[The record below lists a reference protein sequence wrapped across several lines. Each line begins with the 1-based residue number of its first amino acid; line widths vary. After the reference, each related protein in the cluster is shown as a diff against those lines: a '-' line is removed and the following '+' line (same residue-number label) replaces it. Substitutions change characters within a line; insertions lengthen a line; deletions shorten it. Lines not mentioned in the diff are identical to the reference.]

1 MPSLSVPFFKEK
13 QFHLNYLAEDNCSC
27 NFFFLINMTILF
39 SFVWQI
45 TMSTNHTAIETLQQD
60 QLCTVIL
67 NQINCLSVNII
78 LHLEQPQVYYNMGKT
93 KSYFLKRGLLSSPIL
108 SYFTDFF
115 FFSLILCIFTDPYLD
130 MAFIIPQAV

>member
-13 QFHLNYLAEDNCSC
+13 QFHLNYLGEDNCSYI
-27 NFFFLINMTILF
+27 FFFLINMTILF

-45 TMSTNHTAIETLQQD
+45 TISTNHTAIETLQYD

-78 LHLEQPQVYYNMGKT
+78 LHLEQPQVCYNMGKT
-93 KSYFLKRGLLSSPIL
+93 KSYFLKRGPLSSPIL
-108 SYFTDFF
+108 SYFPVFF
-115 FFSLILCIFTDPYLD
+115 FFSLILCIFIDPYLD
-130 MAFIIPQAV
+130 MAFIILQAV